1 MGINEMNMLS
11 LVDMGRLQD
20 WERILSHT
28 REMREAATAADW
40 DRVVVLEAERRE
52 EIARFFKAGIADY
65 ERVHVRQGIQEILES
80 DRKLLELS
88 QERRDERSAQI
99 LQLRRGARG
108 RTAYRATAA
117 G

>member
-1 MGINEMNMLS
+1 MGANAMSVLS

-28 REMREAATAADW
+28 REMRKAAVAEDW
-40 DRVVVLEAERRE
+40 ERVVLLEAERRE
-52 EIARFFKAGIADY
+52 EIARFFRAGVADY

-80 DRKLLELS
+80 DRQLLAMS
-88 QERRDERSAQI
+88 QQQKSQRSADI
-99 LQLRRGARG
+99 LQLRRGVRG
-108 RTAYRATAA
+108 RTAYQATAA